1 MSQRRMV
8 ESDWTQIAGTNPF
21 VPAFG
26 NRTAGPDPGEG
37 ESGLVGYGDHPHRN
51 GFPIGNYTPKV
62 TWHNLAGIQ
71 SDTMI
76 QVHGLCFFFCFF
88 SGVTLVARKIWVR
101 TYLLLLSLYSSFERI
116 KRRQSGRN
124 Q

>member
-1 MSQRRMV
+1 M
-8 ESDWTQIAGTNPF
+8 GF
-21 VPAFG
+21 V
-26 NRTAGPDPGEG
+26 
-37 ESGLVGYGDHPHRN
+37 
-51 GFPIGNYTPKV
+51 
-62 TWHNLAGIQ
+62 
-71 SDTMI
+71 
-76 QVHGLCFFFCFF
+76 FFFVFF